1 MVDLFKCLVEID
13 CQAHWWLATSH
24 SPQLETS
31 HDNKMTFHF
40 AVVDYEKIVSINK
53 AAFMKNKNRVLKMVK
68 YGWEM

>member
-1 MVDLFKCLVEID
+1 MVDLFK

-24 SPQLETS
+24 SHQLETS
-31 HDNKMTFHF
+31 HDNKMTSHF